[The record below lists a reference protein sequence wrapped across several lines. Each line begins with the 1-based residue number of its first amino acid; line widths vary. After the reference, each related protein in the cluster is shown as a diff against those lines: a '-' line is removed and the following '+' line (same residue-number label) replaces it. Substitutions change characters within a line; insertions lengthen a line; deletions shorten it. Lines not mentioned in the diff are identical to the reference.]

1 MENMQDILLYALGI
15 LLAVVG
21 FMMKQLWSDIRESKE
36 ENGKLK
42 GRMELAEQK
51 FDQALDKISHVN
63 NLKIQQLTEKFDIFA
78 SDMKDH
84 INMLTEQISCM
95 SQRPDRDIN
104 GRFTKRK

>member
-21 FMMKQLWSDIRESKE
+21 FMMKQLYNDIRQGKE
-36 ENGKLK
+36 EQGKLK
-42 GRMELAEQK
+42 GRIELAEQK
-51 FDQALDKISHVN
+51 FDQALDKLSHVN

-78 SDMKDH
+78 KDMKDQMSKLH
-84 INMLTEQISCM
+84 DQIACM
-95 SQRPDRDIN
+95 NKWPNRDVN